1 MSSTPRQT
9 VPAAEEVDAPPRPLY
24 RNPWLW
30 AFVLGLV
37 VIPLLR
43 PLFRH
48 EPAPPPVLW
57 PVPAFSLVDQSGKA
71 VDKQALQGRVWVA
84 FFFFTH
90 CKSICPRLMKS
101 MVALQQRY
109 DRWKNKDI
117 RLVGVSVDPQNDRPA
132 RLSRYLDQYGGDRS
146 RFLLLTS
153 SDGSDAG
160 PRALIVGGFKNH
172 VGVRQKKGDI
182 VDIAHSG
189 KVVLVDRQGRIRG
202 FYDTDEKGLDEAFH
216 RSLQVWLRGR

>member
-1 MSSTPRQT
+1 MSSTPQEPESSEP
-9 VPAAEEVDAPPRPLY
+9 VGAPSRPLY

-30 AFVLGLV
+30 AAVVGLV
-37 VIPLLR
+37 ALPLMR

-48 EPAPPPVLW
+48 EPPPPPVLW
-57 PVPAFSLVDQSGKA
+57 PVPAFSLVDQTGKA
-71 VDKQALQGRVWVA
+71 VDQQALRGQVWVA

-101 MVALQQRY
+101 MVTLQRRY

-132 RLSRYLDQYGGDRS
+132 RLSRYLTRHGADRG

-153 SDGSDAG
+153 ADGSDAAT
-160 PRALIVGGFKNH
+160 RALVVGGFKNH
-172 VGVRQKKGDI
+172 VGARQKKGDI
-182 VDIAHSG
+182 IDIAHSG
-189 KVVLVDRQGRIRG
+189 KIVLVDRRGRIRG